1 MLVQYRGIQSH
12 KCLQQMSKLDG
23 VTVRSVQW
31 HHLSPNFPF
40 HESDTLS
47 ILEAVDPTRNPL
59 RESVIVVDLLIF
71 GLDPERHR
79 VSAQISQPCTS
90 RNSCTTVGS
99 RGHLGSFLRWR

>member
-1 MLVQYRGIQSH
+1 
-12 KCLQQMSKLDG
+12 MSKRDG
-23 VTVRSVQW
+23 DTVRSVQW
-31 HHLSPNFPF
+31 HHLSPNFTF

-47 ILEAVDPTRNPL
+47 TPEVVHPTQNPL
-59 RESVIVVDLLIF
+59 RESVIVIDLLMF
-71 GLDPERHR
+71 GLDPEQPR